1 MKALQKE
8 LLKLDIKLDKS
19 EPTEEDEF
27 IIIDV
32 SDKKIFDNIVK
43 EDKIIEVID
52 HHTGF
57 EEYWKQRLKIT
68 QKQNLQVQL

>member
-32 SDKKIFDNIVK
+32 SDKKFFDNIVK
-43 EDKIIEVID
+43 
-52 HHTGF
+52 
-57 EEYWKQRLKIT
+57 RR
-68 QKQNLQVQL
+68 